1 MKLGSTFYSFQWDI
15 LLLEAGFLTSVS
27 GYAPWMSM
35 TTISK
40 RGNSLQQAVSA
51 WPLRF
56 LLFKLMI
63 LSGVV
68 KIQADCPTWI
78 NLTALE
84 YHFATQCL
92 PGPLAWYAHQLHPF
106 FLRLSVAATLW
117 IEIPVA
123 FLLIAPFVK
132 LRRIGAT
139 LQIILQ
145 ILIML
150 SGNYNFFNV
159 LTIALTLPCMEGD
172 NADNDPSMI
181 IRKVTILISEY
192 MYNSLFYHNFLIH
205 YLLQLFLRFANFIS
219 KKYSVSSS

>member
-15 LLLEAGFLTSVS
+15 LLLEAGFLTGVS

-40 RGNSLQQAVSA
+40 RGNASKQAVSA

-56 LLFKLMI
+56 LLFKLMT

-106 FLRLSVAATLW
+106 LLRLSVAATLW

-139 LQIILQ
+139 LQIVLQ
-145 ILIML
+145 ILIIL
-150 SGNYNFFNV
+150 SGNYNFFNI
-159 LTIALTLPCMEGD
+159 LTIALTLPCMEED
-172 NADNDPSMI
+172 YADNGPSLI
-181 IRKVTILISEY
+181 IRKVTTLISE
-192 MYNSLFYHNFLIH
+192 
-205 YLLQLFLRFANFIS
+205 
-219 KKYSVSSS
+219 